1 MLNSRSWK
9 TQILACACNAK
20 GQIRCYHFKKKRK
33 RVVFCVRDLV
43 IIIDIAGPGADDA
56 SENVRPLIG

>member
-9 TQILACACNAK
+9 TQILACAGNPK
-20 GQIRCYHFKKKRK
+20 GQIRCYHFKKNRK

-43 IIIDIAGPGADDA
+43 IIIDIADPGAGDA
-56 SENVRPLIG
+56 ADNVPPFIG